1 MAVKK
6 HYPVLDSRHLPT
18 FVFTAVTLIGCLFI
32 FVAKTSGVSLII
44 AITVPIILMFGY
56 LGLSIIVGKLKV
68 HDEQTGDNLYYMGFL
83 FTLTSLAVSL
93 YQFGTGGNADD
104 IVQSFGVAVSSTITG
119 IALRILYN
127 QVRRDPVGTE
137 GKVREEL
144 ADTTRRI
151 TTEMDVSARE
161 FADFRRVCNQMLEE
175 GFDEIARQAEQNGAS
190 VRKAY
195 ESMVSEAL
203 KPLQETS
210 SKIAENLENTFSRIE
225 DRFTGI
231 ADKVDT
237 VAGNLD
243 KANTSME
250 ETVSRFEKQAE
261 SVSGKL
267 ENITIPD
274 AVLKSD
280 LLPLIKTLV
289 TTIGEYTE
297 RSEALSRQQKERTD
311 KILLAVGQLTKSQTE
326 FSSKMKEQ
334 TDKSSDSLT
343 KMLEALLEK
352 DLDED
357 TPPPVPN
364 ISGPNVTPTPTPS
377 SAQPKP
383 AQGMHSATSSST
395 SAQSV
400 PEVKTPEGDH
410 NGTKSRWWR

>member
-6 HYPVLDSRHLPT
+6 HYPFLDSRHLPIY
-18 FVFTAVTLIGCLFI
+18 VFTAFTIVGCLFI
-32 FVAKTSGVSLII
+32 VIAKTSGVSTSI
-44 AITVPIILMFGY
+44 AITVPIILMLVY

-243 KANTSME
+243 KANSSME

-274 AVLKSD
+274 AVLKSE

-326 FSSKMKEQ
+326 FSSQMKEQ

-364 ISGPNVTPTPTPS
+364 ASGPNVTPTPTPS

-383 AQGMHSATSSST
+383 AQGMDSATSSST